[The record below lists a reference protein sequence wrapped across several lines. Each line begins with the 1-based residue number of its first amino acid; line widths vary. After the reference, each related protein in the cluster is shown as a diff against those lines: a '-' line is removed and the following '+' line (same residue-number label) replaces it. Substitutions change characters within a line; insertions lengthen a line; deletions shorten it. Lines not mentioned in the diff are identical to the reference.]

1 MIHTLFEDDGAF
13 VASVPEPVG
22 VAAPPDS
29 ALGAPAPTPAPPAP
43 APPAPPRA
51 PLPPAT
57 LVTDDRQSG
66 TKSVKLS
73 SGPLY
78 AHRLS
83 HSPTIRER
91 PAWGE
96 FRFLR
101 FAFRKKGAGR
111 ICLQLNHRQTQD
123 RPARYDAGQG
133 QPCFPQTRRVQDGA
147 LPDQWTVITR
157 DLFADFGPLD
167 VEGIT
172 LSAPDGQ
179 YVLFDQIYLARTVDD
194 FRFLP
199 QRPATDPAAEEANR
213 TALAAVKER
222 VVPSTVVIDFGDGR
236 IGTGTII
243 SGDGDILTAGHLTIA
258 PNRNAKVT
266 LADGRTVDAQTKGVC
281 RDLDLGL
288 VKITAPGPFP
298 AVEIES
304 FTQLNAE
311 DFYCAVMRSPKADAG
326 ASPAV
331 SMAKVRRLVG
341 QQLWTDF
348 DPPDWT
354 AGGGLLNRYG
364 KLVGVH
370 AQRSGFGG
378 AVYSQL
384 TNASEFRRPLEK
396 RRSLGPLAAGQFAR
410 DGSGAD
416 DFARR
421 PQDPC
426 AGRRLAG
433 RGGRLAARRH
443 RRSDRRQADPGAG
456 RPLAS
461 RRRKGPRRRHQRRI
475 PPRRQRR
482 HGERRLVAAD
492 AVVRLQ
498 AKSVGCERHGRAAGG
513 VRNRRRAP
521 AAHSSRPQFL
531 ALTTH

>member
-1 MIHTLFEDDGAF
+1 M
-13 VASVPEPVG
+13 
-22 VAAPPDS
+22 
-29 ALGAPAPTPAPPAP
+29 
-43 APPAPPRA
+43 
-51 PLPPAT
+51 
-57 LVTDDRQSG
+57 
-66 TKSVKLS
+66 KLS
-73 SGPLY
+73 AGPLY

-111 ICLQLNHRQTQD
+111 ICLQLNHHQTED

-147 LPDQWTVITR
+147 LQDQWTVITR

-213 TALAAVKER
+213 IALAAVKER
-222 VVPSTVVIDFGDGR
+222 AVPSTVVIDFGDGR
-236 IGTGTII
+236 TGTGTII

-331 SMAKVRRLVG
+331 AMAKVRRLVG

-348 DPPDWT
+348 DPPEWT
-354 AGGGLLNRYG
+354 AGGGLLNRAG

-378 AVYSQL
+378 AVSSQL
-384 TNASEFRRPLEK
+384 ANASSFVGRLKNGEVWGRWLRGSSPVTGAALMTSPGGLEIRAVAGGSPAAGAGLQPGDVVVRIDGKPIQVLEDASQAVAEKDPGAAISVEFRR
-396 RRSLGPLAAGQFAR
+396 A
-410 DGSGAD
+410 GSG
-416 DFARR
+416 
-421 PQDPC
+421 
-426 AGRRLAG
+426 GTVNVGL
-433 RGGRLAARRH
+433 
-443 RRSDRRQADPGAG
+443 S
-456 RPLAS
+456 
-461 RRRKGPRRRHQRRI
+461 PRT
-475 PPRRQRR
+475 P
-482 HGERRLVAAD
+482 
-492 AVVRLQ
+492 
-498 AKSVGCERHGRAAGG
+498 
-513 VRNRRRAP
+513 
-521 AAHSSRPQFL
+521 
-531 ALTTH
+531 